1 MHKRQLQNALALIV
15 EGVTVHISYSD
26 EAGVS
31 ILNYIHQCMLDNSIC
46 TLKNNAGAVSG
57 IFRGQKISGVYPT
70 QVDATLQNLQI
81 ENLDLQNTQLKS
93 SVKDEFWK
101 HGKEFD

>member
-1 MHKRQLQNALALIV
+1 
-15 EGVTVHISYSD
+15 
-26 EAGVS
+26 
-31 ILNYIHQCMLDNSIC
+31 
-46 TLKNNAGAVSG
+46 VSG